1 METVGAYRIFE
12 RSEAN
17 RSLRYTS
24 YYGDGDSK
32 AFNNVKDIYGYD
44 SVVKY
49 ECIGHVQKRVGSRLR
64 KLKNL
69 QKGLGG
75 KGKLT
80 DKFIDTLQNYFGIA
94 IRSNVGNLSNM
105 QTAVIAAF
113 FHCCSTDKKPMHG
126 QCPSGSDTWCKYQKA
141 KQEGKLYK
149 HRTAGLPNAILNT
162 VKTTYMDLCDQS
174 LLEKCLHGKTQNANE
189 SFNGFLWS
197 IIPKE
202 TFVELLT
209 LQFGAF
215 LAVLQFNDG
224 SKGILSV
231 LEYLHIPMGYF
242 ILKGFSKVDDE
253 RIVDSERHSLPT
265 TKNKRKNSE
274 DLKKGTVHYLRKRK
288 VSRINLENFKP
299 ELWFQQDG
307 ATCHTARA
315 TIDLLKDTF
324 GDRLISRFGPVNWP
338 PRSCDLTP
346 LDYFLWGHVKSLVYA
361 DKPQTLDHLEDNIRR
376 VIADIRPQ
384 MLEKV
389 IENWTSRSD
398 YIRASRGISMP
409 EIIFKMTATAG
420 SDVAQS
426 GRSIFDDFFQHLWPY
441 IGNNTVNVVLQM
453 VKRLWLIRIDQ

>member
-1 METVGAYRIFE
+1 MGHE
-12 RSEAN
+12 RKRRQKKRKFHGNFRTAKKKVSEGSISSEKLG
-17 RSLRYTS
+17 RGLSDTL
-24 YYGDGDSK
+24 
-32 AFNNVKDIYGYD
+32 FNVDTKLFL
-44 SVVKY
+44 
-49 ECIGHVQKRVGSRLR
+49 KRVGSRLR
-64 KLKNL
+64 KLKKST
-69 QKGLGG
+69 KGLDG

-94 IRSNVGNLSNM
+94 MRSNVGNLSNM

-149 HRTAGLPNAILNT
+149 HRTAGLPNAVLNT

-189 SFNGFLWS
+189 SFNGVLWS

-224 SKGILSV
+224 SKGILSM

-242 ILKGFSKVDDE
+242 FLKGFSKVDDE

-274 DLKKGTVHYLRKRK
+274 DLKK
-288 VSRINLENFKP
+288 
-299 ELWFQQDG
+299 EL
-307 ATCHTARA
+307 C
-315 TIDLLKDTF
+315 
-324 GDRLISRFGPVNWP
+324 
-338 PRSCDLTP
+338 
-346 LDYFLWGHVKSLVYA
+346 
-361 DKPQTLDHLEDNIRR
+361 
-376 VIADIRPQ
+376 
-384 MLEKV
+384 
-389 IENWTSRSD
+389 
-398 YIRASRGISMP
+398 
-409 EIIFKMTATAG
+409 II
-420 SDVAQS
+420 
-426 GRSIFDDFFQHLWPY
+426 
-441 IGNNTVNVVLQM
+441 
-453 VKRLWLIRIDQ
+453 

>member
-1 METVGAYRIFE
+1 MGHERKRRQKKRKFHGNFRTAKKKIFDIE
-12 RSEAN
+12 ILMSIFSILSCPVCYNQELFLIEDSRLGLQSN
-17 RSLRYTS
+17 LCLKCSLRYTS

-44 SVVKY
+44 IVVKY
-49 ECIGHVQKRVGSRLR
+49 ECIGHMQKRVGSRLQ
-64 KLKNL
+64 KLKKST
-69 QKGLGG
+69 KGLGG

-149 HRTAGLPNAILNT
+149 HRTAGLPNAVLNT

-189 SFNGFLWS
+189 SFNGVLWS

-253 RIVDSERHSLPT
+253 RIVVSERHSLPT
-265 TKNKRKNSE
+265 TKNKRKKLRG
-274 DLKKGTVHYLRKRK
+274 LKKRNCALSEKKEGVTY
-288 VSRINLENFKP
+288 
-299 ELWFQQDG
+299 
-307 ATCHTARA
+307 
-315 TIDLLKDTF
+315 
-324 GDRLISRFGPVNWP
+324 
-338 PRSCDLTP
+338 
-346 LDYFLWGHVKSLVYA
+346 KSG
-361 DKPQTLDHLEDNIRR
+361 E
-376 VIADIRPQ
+376 
-384 MLEKV
+384 
-389 IENWTSRSD
+389 
-398 YIRASRGISMP
+398 
-409 EIIFKMTATAG
+409 F
-420 SDVAQS
+420 
-426 GRSIFDDFFQHLWPY
+426 
-441 IGNNTVNVVLQM
+441 
-453 VKRLWLIRIDQ
+453 

>member
-1 METVGAYRIFE
+1 METVGVYRIFE

-64 KLKNL
+64 KLKKNV
-69 QKGLGG
+69 QKRLRR
-75 KGKLT
+75 KK
-80 DKFIDTLQNYFGIA
+80 
-94 IRSNVGNLSNM
+94 
-105 QTAVIAAF
+105 TAVIAAF
-113 FHCCSTDKKPMHG
+113 FSLLLHRQKPMHG

-189 SFNGFLWS
+189 SFNGVLWS

-209 LQFGAF
+209 LKFGAF

-265 TKNKRKNSE
+265 TKNKRK
-274 DLKKGTVHYLRKRK
+274 TQR
-288 VSRINLENFKP
+288 
-299 ELWFQQDG
+299 
-307 ATCHTARA
+307 T
-315 TIDLLKDTF
+315 
-324 GDRLISRFGPVNWP
+324 
-338 PRSCDLTP
+338 
-346 LDYFLWGHVKSLVYA
+346 
-361 DKPQTLDHLEDNIRR
+361 
-376 VIADIRPQ
+376 
-384 MLEKV
+384 
-389 IENWTSRSD
+389 
-398 YIRASRGISMP
+398 
-409 EIIFKMTATAG
+409 
-420 SDVAQS
+420 
-426 GRSIFDDFFQHLWPY
+426 
-441 IGNNTVNVVLQM
+441 
-453 VKRLWLIRIDQ
+453 